1 MIFHMQ
7 GSWPFVIPM
16 TEKLRALDFTARI
29 KIMSIMVNFRREK
42 AIFVHL
48 RGLSM
53 FLQINTQMARAVLLN
68 TWSMFFS
75 IQQKVAKIFADLS
88 LNFLLWYI
96 IFKVASFWCN
106 MLILITILISCC
118 VSSQILFKYFKRKWT
133 TCTAKQLYPSL
144 KMQLSF

>member
-1 MIFHMQ
+1 
-7 GSWPFVIPM
+7 M
-16 TEKLRALDFTARI
+16 TEKLRALGFTARI

-88 LNFLLWYI
+88 LNFLL
-96 IFKVASFWCN
+96 
-106 MLILITILISCC
+106 
-118 VSSQILFKYFKRKWT
+118 
-133 TCTAKQLYPSL
+133 
-144 KMQLSF
+144 